1 MSRIYLVQDT
11 ATAAKTLVRA
21 HNQAQAVRHV
31 ARYRLSVTVASQDDL
46 VTLVAGGVKVEDA
59 GADDVIPASQS
70 GLVNTEVQQ

>member
-11 ATAAKTLVRA
+11 STEAKTLVRA

-31 ARYRLSVTVASQDDL
+31 ARNRLSVTVASQDDL

-59 GADDVIPASQS
+59 GADETPSALAEQVVEHVP
-70 GLVNTEVQQ
+70 V